1 VFALFPLARR
11 RWMRVVLVAY
21 PLITL
26 ACIVITG
33 NHFWIDGLG
42 GIVVFAAGYW
52 IGARIHHWNARRL
65 VTREG

>member
-1 VFALFPLARR
+1 
-11 RWMRVVLVAY
+11 
-21 PLITL
+21 
-26 ACIVITG
+26 
-33 NHFWIDGLG
+33 LG